1 MWKRSREFSFLSE
14 EEAREIDLLYPPAFR
29 EYLSRFLLNYDSS
42 FKEWWESRAAMLPE
56 DLEAE
61 QAARQEM
68 NNFGAFQSSIFY
80 GLQEFCIEEG
90 PEKLGALLAVKYA
103 TNQDAI
109 MHLSQ
114 VLSFINGANQPSG
127 TIKDLL
133 DRQKS
138 APPRTAQSRGSTSPF
153 LQLLP
158 PTLAPVLLEQEGGR
172 RYAAPSF
179 AVPGAPAALPWA
191 LPAAVASAA
200 PPAREAALDAKVYAL
215 FAAGGAF
222 GCTLTHLAVVPL
234 DVVKT
239 RLQTAPGRYAN
250 LADGVRTIYREEGGA
265 MLLQGAAPTMVGY
278 LWYGLTV
285 YPGYEFFKRL
295 YVALAGPAGD
305 AAYHTPLVLAAGA
318 SATFFACLGVCPA
331 EAVRIRAVADPGFAP
346 SGAAA
351 LRRIV
356 AEEGPGQLY
365 AGFRPLLVRQVVFGM
380 MKFFVFDSF
389 ADAVFAAYPELA
401 QGAATALGVSLLSGL
416 VAGVASCVVSQP
428 ADTVLSTINKQE
440 GTSIPQAVAQI
451 WGERGP
457 GGFFLGLGSRCA
469 WSGAVISGQFL
480 LYDLAKQVLGVAPPD
495 LTLNLDALASAVGD
509 LAPAVL

>member
-1 MWKRSREFSFLSE
+1 
-14 EEAREIDLLYPPAFR
+14 
-29 EYLSRFLLNYDSS
+29 
-42 FKEWWESRAAMLPE
+42 
-56 DLEAE
+56 
-61 QAARQEM
+61 
-68 NNFGAFQSSIFY
+68 
-80 GLQEFCIEEG
+80 
-90 PEKLGALLAVKYA
+90 
-103 TNQDAI
+103 
-109 MHLSQ
+109 
-114 VLSFINGANQPSG
+114 
-127 TIKDLL
+127 
-133 DRQKS
+133 
-138 APPRTAQSRGSTSPF
+138 
-153 LQLLP
+153 
-158 PTLAPVLLEQEGGR
+158 
-172 RYAAPSF
+172 
-179 AVPGAPAALPWA
+179 
-191 LPAAVASAA
+191 
-200 PPAREAALDAKVYAL
+200 
-215 FAAGGAF
+215 
-222 GCTLTHLAVVPL
+222 
-234 DVVKT
+234 
-239 RLQTAPGRYAN
+239 
-250 LADGVRTIYREEGGA
+250 